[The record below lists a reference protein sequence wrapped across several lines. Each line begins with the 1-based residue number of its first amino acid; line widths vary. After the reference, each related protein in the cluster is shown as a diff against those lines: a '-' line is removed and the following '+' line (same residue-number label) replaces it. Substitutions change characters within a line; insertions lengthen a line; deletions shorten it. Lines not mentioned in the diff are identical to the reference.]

1 MAKSNK
7 VLTVEITNESITVIE
22 VSPSIKKQTNVH
34 NALIFET
41 PEDAYEDGNL
51 RDVERIASAIREQL
65 DANGITNKNA
75 IFVLSSSKVVNRE
88 VLIPEVK
95 ENKVKGIVDA
105 NASEYFPVNIEDYV
119 VSHSILE
126 HVVDEDKTKQLKLMV
141 VAAPIAMVKSYYELG
156 SMLGLTVQ
164 SIDYVGNAMFQ
175 LIKTQTSATMTT
187 MVIQL
192 GSESTILNIVKGD
205 TLLLQRTVPYG
216 TNAVVTEIMDEKGVD
231 ATTAM
236 TMLQNERMITV
247 DFDDNAATGAFRYL
261 INNIGRVIDYYSTKN
276 PDKPIDDV
284 FLTGD
289 GALIRGIDGLFKIQL
304 NIQTRIMDSL
314 YNIKFDP
321 KIDLKIYNPVYLI
334 SPIGAAFAPMGFT
347 PTEAKVKTGGNADYV
362 KIGTGVLV
370 VGLLA
375 AVGMAGVTIVMK
387 NNAEAKRQSLNDQI
401 AAIADIDQIVSEYD
415 AAKAKRDDINT
426 MYDQTRTLN
435 ENVSMFFAELEKN
448 QPKDVVINTYSSSD
462 AGVTMSGITK
472 DYDAIAKFIIQLK
485 QIACIQ
491 DAFVTDLS
499 QTDGGT
505 ERFSGQTAA
514 ATTESSTENGG
525 SSQNTGTTGNSQTS
539 QNVTYTFNITAN
551 FVSMVEETTEE
562 ETGDGVLQETSAE

>member
-7 VLTVEITNESITVIE
+7 VLTVEITNESITIIE

-41 PEDAYEDGNL
+41 PEDAYEDGAL
-51 RDVERIASAIREQL
+51 RDVEKLASAIREQL
-65 DANGITNKNA
+65 DANGITNKNV
-75 IFVLSSSKVVNRE
+75 IFILSSSKVVNRE

-126 HVVDEDKTKQLKLMV
+126 HVVNEDKTKQLKLMV
-141 VAAPIAMVKSYYELG
+141 VAAPLTMVKSYYELG
-156 SMLGLTVQ
+156 SMLGLNVQ
-164 SIDYVGNAMFQ
+164 SIDYVGNSMLQ

-216 TNAVVTEIMDEKGVD
+216 TNAVVTEVMDEKDVD

-236 TMLQNERMITV
+236 TLLQNERLITV

-261 INNIGRVIDYYSTKN
+261 INNIGRVIDYYVTKN

-314 YNIKFDP
+314 YNVKFDP

-334 SPIGAAFAPMGFT
+334 APIGAAFAPMGFR
-347 PTEAKVKTGGNADYV
+347 PTEVKTKGSASDSDMMKYGVA
-362 KIGTGVLV
+362 VLV
-370 VGLLA
+370 VGVIVA
-375 AVGMAGVTIVMK
+375 AASVGVTTVMK
-387 NNAEAKRQSLNDQI
+387 NNEQAKQASLNAQI
-401 AAIADIDQIVSEYD
+401 AAIADIDQIISDYD
-415 AAKAKRDDINT
+415 AVVAKYKDIKT

-435 ENVSMFFAELEKN
+435 ENFNMLFDDLEKN
-448 QPKDVVINTYSSSD
+448 QPKDVSIQSFNSSD
-462 AGVTMSGITK
+462 GGVNIGATAKSL
-472 DYDAIAKFIIQLK
+472 DAVAKFIIQLK
-485 QIACIQ
+485 KIECI
-491 DAFVTDLS
+491 DNAFV
-499 QTDGGT
+499 QGYT
-505 ERFSGQTAA
+505 E
-514 ATTESSTENGG
+514 EVDDNG
-525 SSQNTGTTGNSQTS
+525 NK
-539 QNVTYTFNITAN
+539 TYTFSVTAS
-551 FVSMVEETTEE
+551 FVSMVQDEDAELEEQN
-562 ETGDGVLQETSAE
+562 TGDATLDTPAAE

>member
-7 VLTVEITNESITVIE
+7 VLTVEITNESITIIE

-41 PEDAYEDGNL
+41 PEDAYEDGAL
-51 RDVERIASAIREQL
+51 RDVEKLASAIREQL
-65 DANGITNKNA
+65 DANGITNKNV
-75 IFVLSSSKVVNRE
+75 IFILSSSKVVNRE

-126 HVVDEDKTKQLKLMV
+126 HVVNEDKSKQLKLMV
-141 VAAPIAMVKSYYELG
+141 VAAPLTMVKSYYELG
-156 SMLGLTVQ
+156 SMLGLNVQ
-164 SIDYVGNAMFQ
+164 SIDYVGNSMLQ

-216 TNAVVTEIMDEKGVD
+216 TNAVVTEVMDEKDVD

-236 TMLQNERMITV
+236 TLLQNERLITV

-261 INNIGRVIDYYSTKN
+261 INNIGRVIDYYVTKN

-314 YNIKFDP
+314 YNVKFDP

-334 SPIGAAFAPMGFT
+334 APIGAAFAPMGFR
-347 PTEAKVKTGGNADYV
+347 PTEVKTKGSASDADLV
-362 KIGTGVLV
+362 KYGVAVLV
-370 VGLLA
+370 VGVIVA
-375 AVGMAGVTIVMK
+375 AASVGVTTVMK
-387 NNAEAKRQSLNDQI
+387 NNEQAKQASLNAQI
-401 AAIADIDQIVSEYD
+401 AAIADIDQIISDYD
-415 AAKAKRDDINT
+415 AVVAKYKDIKT

-435 ENVSMFFAELEKN
+435 ENFNMLFDDLEKN
-448 QPKDVVINTYSSSD
+448 QPKDVSIQSFNSSD
-462 AGVTMSGITK
+462 GGVNIGATAKSL
-472 DYDAIAKFIIQLK
+472 DAIAKFIIQLK
-485 QIACIQ
+485 KIECI
-491 DAFVTDLS
+491 DNAFVP
-499 QTDGGT
+499 GYT
-505 ERFSGQTAA
+505 E
-514 ATTESSTENGG
+514 EVDDNG
-525 SSQNTGTTGNSQTS
+525 NK
-539 QNVTYTFNITAN
+539 TYTFSVTAS
-551 FVSMVEETTEE
+551 FVSMVQDEDAELEEQN
-562 ETGDGVLQETSAE
+562 TGDATLDTPAAE

>member
-7 VLTVEITNESITVIE
+7 VLTVEITNESITIIE

-41 PEDAYEDGNL
+41 PEDAYEDGAL
-51 RDVERIASAIREQL
+51 RDVEKLASAIREQL
-65 DANGITNKNA
+65 DANGITNKNV
-75 IFVLSSSKVVNRE
+75 IFILSSSKVVNRE

-126 HVVDEDKTKQLKLMV
+126 HVVNEDKSKQLKLMV
-141 VAAPIAMVKSYYELG
+141 VAAPLTMVKSYYELG
-156 SMLGLTVQ
+156 SMLGLNVQ
-164 SIDYVGNAMFQ
+164 SIDYVGNSMLQ

-216 TNAVVTEIMDEKGVD
+216 TNAVVTEVMDEKDVD

-236 TMLQNERMITV
+236 TLLQNERLITV

-261 INNIGRVIDYYSTKN
+261 INNIGRVIDYYVTKN

-314 YNIKFDP
+314 YNVKFDP

-334 SPIGAAFAPMGFT
+334 APIGAAFAPMGFR
-347 PTEAKVKTGGNADYV
+347 PTEVKTKGSASDADLMKYGV
-362 KIGTGVLV
+362 AVLV
-370 VGLLA
+370 VGVIVA
-375 AVGMAGVTIVMK
+375 AASIGVTTVMK
-387 NNAEAKRQSLNDQI
+387 NNEQAKQASLNAQI
-401 AAIADIDQIVSEYD
+401 AAIADIDQIISDYD
-415 AAKAKRDDINT
+415 AVVAKYKDIKM

-435 ENVSMFFAELEKN
+435 ENFNMLFDDLEKN
-448 QPKDVVINTYSSSD
+448 QPKEVSIQSFNSSD
-462 AGVTMSGITK
+462 GGVNIGATAKSL
-472 DYDAIAKFIIQLK
+472 DAIAKFIIQLK
-485 QIACIQ
+485 KIECI
-491 DAFVTDLS
+491 DNAFVPS
-499 QTDGGT
+499 Y
-505 ERFSGQTAA
+505 
-514 ATTESSTENGG
+514 TENVDDA
-525 SSQNTGTTGNSQTS
+525 GNK
-539 QNVTYTFNITAN
+539 TYTFTVTAN
-551 FVSMVEETTEE
+551 FVSMVQDEDAELEEQN
-562 ETGDGVLQETSAE
+562 TGDATLDTPAAE

>member
-7 VLTVEITNESITVIE
+7 VLTVEITNESITIIE

-41 PEDAYEDGNL
+41 PEDAYEDGAL
-51 RDVERIASAIREQL
+51 RDVEKLASAIREQL
-65 DANGITNKNA
+65 DANGITNKNV
-75 IFVLSSSKVVNRE
+75 IFILSSSKVVNRE

-126 HVVDEDKTKQLKLMV
+126 HVVNEDKSKQLKLMV
-141 VAAPIAMVKSYYELG
+141 VAAPLTMVKSYYELG
-156 SMLGLTVQ
+156 SMLGLNVQ
-164 SIDYVGNAMFQ
+164 SIDYVGNSMLQ

-216 TNAVVTEIMDEKGVD
+216 TNAVVTEVMDEKDVD

-236 TMLQNERMITV
+236 TLLQNERLITV

-261 INNIGRVIDYYSTKN
+261 INNIGRVIDYYVTKN

-314 YNIKFDP
+314 YNVKFDP

-334 SPIGAAFAPMGFT
+334 APIGAAFAPMGFR
-347 PTEAKVKTGGNADYV
+347 PTEVKTKGSASDADLV
-362 KIGTGVLV
+362 KYGVAVLV
-370 VGLLA
+370 VGVIVA
-375 AVGMAGVTIVMK
+375 AASVGVTTVMK
-387 NNAEAKRQSLNDQI
+387 NNEQAKQASLNAQI
-401 AAIADIDQIVSEYD
+401 AAIADIDQIISDYD
-415 AAKAKRDDINT
+415 AVVAKYKDIKT

-435 ENVSMFFAELEKN
+435 ENFNMLFDDLEKN
-448 QPKDVVINTYSSSD
+448 QPKDVSIQSFNSSD
-462 AGVTMSGITK
+462 GGVNIGATAKSL
-472 DYDAIAKFIIQLK
+472 DAIAKFIIQLK
-485 QIACIQ
+485 KIECI
-491 DAFVTDLS
+491 DNAFVPS
-499 QTDGGT
+499 YT
-505 ERFSGQTAA
+505 EDVDDA
-514 ATTESSTENGG
+514 
-525 SSQNTGTTGNSQTS
+525 GNK
-539 QNVTYTFNITAN
+539 TYTFTVTAN
-551 FVSMVEETTEE
+551 FVSMVQDEDAELEEQN
-562 ETGDGVLQETSAE
+562 TGDATLDTPAAE

>member
-7 VLTVEITNESITVIE
+7 VLTVEITNESITIIE

-41 PEDAYEDGNL
+41 PEDAYEDGAL
-51 RDVERIASAIREQL
+51 RDVEKLASTIREQL
-65 DANGITNKNA
+65 DANGITNKNV
-75 IFVLSSSKVVNRE
+75 IFILSSSKVVNRE

-126 HVVDEDKTKQLKLMV
+126 HVVNEDKTKQLKLMV
-141 VAAPIAMVKSYYELG
+141 VAAPLTMVKSYYELG
-156 SMLGLTVQ
+156 SMLGLNVQ
-164 SIDYVGNAMFQ
+164 SIDYVGNSMLQ

-216 TNAVVTEIMDEKGVD
+216 TNAVVTEVMDEKEVD

-236 TMLQNERMITV
+236 TLLQNERLITV

-261 INNIGRVIDYYSTKN
+261 INNIGRVIDYYVTKN

-314 YNIKFDP
+314 YNVKFDP

-334 SPIGAAFAPMGFT
+334 APIGAAFAPMGFR
-347 PTEAKVKTGGNADYV
+347 PTEVKTKGSASDADLMKY
-362 KIGTGVLV
+362 GVAVMV
-370 VGLLA
+370 VGVIVA
-375 AVGMAGVTIVMK
+375 AASIGVTTVMK
-387 NNAEAKRQSLNDQI
+387 NNEQAKQASLNAQI
-401 AAIADIDQIVSEYD
+401 AAIADIDQIISDYD
-415 AAKAKRDDINT
+415 AVVAKYKDIKT

-435 ENVSMFFAELEKN
+435 ENFNMLFDDLEKN
-448 QPKDVVINTYSSSD
+448 QPKDVSIQSFNSSD
-462 AGVTMSGITK
+462 GGVNIGATAKSL
-472 DYDAIAKFIIQLK
+472 DAIAKFIIQLK
-485 QIACIQ
+485 KIECI
-491 DAFVTDLS
+491 DNAFVPS
-499 QTDGGT
+499 YT
-505 ERFSGQTAA
+505 EEVDDA
-514 ATTESSTENGG
+514 
-525 SSQNTGTTGNSQTS
+525 GNK
-539 QNVTYTFNITAN
+539 TYTFTVTAN
-551 FVSMVEETTEE
+551 FVSMVQDEDAELEEQN
-562 ETGDGVLQETSAE
+562 TGDATLDTPAAE

>member
-7 VLTVEITNESITVIE
+7 VLTVEITNESITIIE

-41 PEDAYEDGNL
+41 PEDAYEDGAL
-51 RDVERIASAIREQL
+51 RDVEKLASAIREQL
-65 DANGITNKNA
+65 DANGITNKNV
-75 IFVLSSSKVVNRE
+75 IFILSSSKVVNRE

-126 HVVDEDKTKQLKLMV
+126 HVVNEDKSKQLKLMV
-141 VAAPIAMVKSYYELG
+141 VAAPLTMVKSYYELG
-156 SMLGLTVQ
+156 SMLGLNVQ
-164 SIDYVGNAMFQ
+164 SIDYVGNSMLQ
-175 LIKTQTSATMTT
+175 LIKTQTRAIMTT

-216 TNAVVTEIMDEKGVD
+216 TNAVVTEVMDEKDVD

-236 TMLQNERMITV
+236 TLLQNERLITV

-261 INNIGRVIDYYSTKN
+261 INNIGRVIDYYVTKN

-314 YNIKFDP
+314 YNVKFDP

-334 SPIGAAFAPMGFT
+334 APIGAAFAPMGFR
-347 PTEAKVKTGGNADYV
+347 PTEVKTKGSASDADLMKYGV
-362 KIGTGVLV
+362 AVLV
-370 VGLLA
+370 VGVIVA
-375 AVGMAGVTIVMK
+375 AASIGVTTVMK
-387 NNAEAKRQSLNDQI
+387 NNEQAKQASLNAQI
-401 AAIADIDQIVSEYD
+401 AAIADIDQIISDYD
-415 AAKAKRDDINT
+415 AVVAKYKDIKT

-435 ENVSMFFAELEKN
+435 ENFNMLFDDLEKN
-448 QPKDVVINTYSSSD
+448 QPKDVSIQSFNSSD
-462 AGVTMSGITK
+462 GGVNIGATAKSL
-472 DYDAIAKFIIQLK
+472 DAIAKFIIQLK
-485 QIACIQ
+485 KIECI
-491 DAFVTDLS
+491 DNAFVPS
-499 QTDGGT
+499 YT
-505 ERFSGQTAA
+505 EEVDDA
-514 ATTESSTENGG
+514 
-525 SSQNTGTTGNSQTS
+525 GNK
-539 QNVTYTFNITAN
+539 TYTFTVTAN
-551 FVSMVEETTEE
+551 FVSMVQDEDAELEEQN
-562 ETGDGVLQETSAE
+562 TGDATLDTPAAE

>member
-7 VLTVEITNESITVIE
+7 VLTVEITNESITIIE

-41 PEDAYEDGNL
+41 PEDAYEDGAL
-51 RDVERIASAIREQL
+51 RDVEKLASAIREQL
-65 DANGITNKNA
+65 DANGITNKNV
-75 IFVLSSSKVVNRE
+75 IFILSSSKVVNRE

-105 NASEYFPVNIEDYV
+105 NASEYLPVNIEDYV

-126 HVVDEDKTKQLKLMV
+126 HVVNEDKSKQLKLMV
-141 VAAPIAMVKSYYELG
+141 VAAPLTMVKSYYELG
-156 SMLGLTVQ
+156 SMLGLNVQ
-164 SIDYVGNAMFQ
+164 SIDYVGNSMLQ

-216 TNAVVTEIMDEKGVD
+216 TNAVVTEVMDEKDVD

-236 TMLQNERMITV
+236 TLLQNERLITV

-261 INNIGRVIDYYSTKN
+261 INNIGRVIDYYVTKN

-314 YNIKFDP
+314 YNVKFDP

-334 SPIGAAFAPMGFT
+334 APIGAAFAPMGFR
-347 PTEAKVKTGGNADYV
+347 PTEVKTKGSASDADLMKYGV
-362 KIGTGVLV
+362 AVLV
-370 VGLLA
+370 VGVIVA
-375 AVGMAGVTIVMK
+375 AASIGVTTVMK
-387 NNAEAKRQSLNDQI
+387 NNEQAKQASLNAQI
-401 AAIADIDQIVSEYD
+401 AAIADIDQIISDYD
-415 AAKAKRDDINT
+415 AVVAKYKDIKT

-435 ENVSMFFAELEKN
+435 ENFNMLFDDLEKN
-448 QPKDVVINTYSSSD
+448 QPKDVSIQSFNSSD
-462 AGVTMSGITK
+462 GGVNIGATAKSL
-472 DYDAIAKFIIQLK
+472 DAIAKFIIQLK
-485 QIACIQ
+485 KIECI
-491 DAFVTDLS
+491 DNAFVPS
-499 QTDGGT
+499 YT
-505 ERFSGQTAA
+505 EEVDDA
-514 ATTESSTENGG
+514 
-525 SSQNTGTTGNSQTS
+525 GNK
-539 QNVTYTFNITAN
+539 TYTFTVTAN
-551 FVSMVEETTEE
+551 FVSMVQDEDAELEEQN
-562 ETGDGVLQETSAE
+562 TGDATLDTPAAE

>member
-7 VLTVEITNESITVIE
+7 VLTVEITNESITIIE

-41 PEDAYEDGNL
+41 PEDAYEDGAL
-51 RDVERIASAIREQL
+51 RDVEKLASAIREQL
-65 DANGITNKNA
+65 DANGITNKNV
-75 IFVLSSSKVVNRE
+75 IFILSSSKVVNRE

-126 HVVDEDKTKQLKLMV
+126 HVVNEDKSKQLKLMV
-141 VAAPIAMVKSYYELG
+141 VAAPLTMVKSYYELG
-156 SMLGLTVQ
+156 SMLGLNVQ
-164 SIDYVGNAMFQ
+164 SIDYVGNSMLQ

-216 TNAVVTEIMDEKGVD
+216 TNAVVTEVMDEKDVD

-236 TMLQNERMITV
+236 TLLQNERLITV

-261 INNIGRVIDYYSTKN
+261 INNIGRVIDYYVTKN

-314 YNIKFDP
+314 YNVKFDP

-334 SPIGAAFAPMGFT
+334 APIGAAFAPMGFR
-347 PTEAKVKTGGNADYV
+347 PTEVKTKGSASDADLMKYGV
-362 KIGTGVLV
+362 AVLV
-370 VGLLA
+370 VGVIVA
-375 AVGMAGVTIVMK
+375 ASSIGVTTVMK
-387 NNAEAKRQSLNDQI
+387 NNEQAKQASLNAQI
-401 AAIADIDQIVSEYD
+401 AAIADIDQIISDYD
-415 AAKAKRDDINT
+415 AVVAKYKDIKT

-435 ENVSMFFAELEKN
+435 ENFNMLFDDLEKN
-448 QPKDVVINTYSSSD
+448 QPKDVSIQSFNSSD
-462 AGVTMSGITK
+462 GGVNIGATAKSL
-472 DYDAIAKFIIQLK
+472 DAIAKFIIQLK
-485 QIACIQ
+485 KIECI
-491 DAFVTDLS
+491 DNAFVPS
-499 QTDGGT
+499 YT
-505 ERFSGQTAA
+505 EEVDDA
-514 ATTESSTENGG
+514 
-525 SSQNTGTTGNSQTS
+525 GNK
-539 QNVTYTFNITAN
+539 TYTFTVTAN
-551 FVSMVEETTEE
+551 FVSMVQDEDAELEEQN
-562 ETGDGVLQETSAE
+562 TGDATLDTPAAE

>member
-7 VLTVEITNESITVIE
+7 VLTVEITNESITIIE

-41 PEDAYEDGNL
+41 PEDAYEDGAL
-51 RDVERIASAIREQL
+51 RDVEKLASAIREQL
-65 DANGITNKNA
+65 DANGITNKNV
-75 IFVLSSSKVVNRE
+75 IFILSSSKVVNRE

-126 HVVDEDKTKQLKLMV
+126 HVVNEDKTKQLKLMV
-141 VAAPIAMVKSYYELG
+141 VAAPLTMVKSYYELG
-156 SMLGLTVQ
+156 SMLGLNVQ
-164 SIDYVGNAMFQ
+164 SIDYVGNSMLQ

-216 TNAVVTEIMDEKGVD
+216 TNAVVTEVMDEKDVD

-236 TMLQNERMITV
+236 TLLQNERLITV

-261 INNIGRVIDYYSTKN
+261 INNIGRVIDYYVTKN

-314 YNIKFDP
+314 YNVKFDP

-334 SPIGAAFAPMGFT
+334 APIGAAFAPMGFR
-347 PTEAKVKTGGNADYV
+347 PTEVKTKGSASDADLMKYGV
-362 KIGTGVLV
+362 AVLV
-370 VGLLA
+370 VGVIVA
-375 AVGMAGVTIVMK
+375 AASIGVTTVMK
-387 NNAEAKRQSLNDQI
+387 NNEQAKQASLNAQI
-401 AAIADIDQIVSEYD
+401 AAIADIDQIISDYD
-415 AAKAKRDDINT
+415 AVVAKYKDIKT

-435 ENVSMFFAELEKN
+435 ENFNMLFDDLEKN
-448 QPKDVVINTYSSSD
+448 QPKDVSIQSFNSSD
-462 AGVTMSGITK
+462 GGVNIGATAKSL
-472 DYDAIAKFIIQLK
+472 DAIAKFIIQLK
-485 QIACIQ
+485 KIECI
-491 DAFVTDLS
+491 DNAFVPS
-499 QTDGGT
+499 YT
-505 ERFSGQTAA
+505 EDVDDA
-514 ATTESSTENGG
+514 
-525 SSQNTGTTGNSQTS
+525 GNK
-539 QNVTYTFNITAN
+539 TYTFTVTAN
-551 FVSMVEETTEE
+551 FVSMVQDEDPELEEQN
-562 ETGDGVLQETSAE
+562 TGDATLDTPAAE

>member
-7 VLTVEITNESITVIE
+7 VLTVEITNESITIIE

-41 PEDAYEDGNL
+41 PEDAYEDGAL
-51 RDVERIASAIREQL
+51 RDVEKLASAIREQL
-65 DANGITNKNA
+65 DANGITNKNV
-75 IFVLSSSKVVNRE
+75 IFILSSSKVVNRE

-126 HVVDEDKTKQLKLMV
+126 HVVNEDKTKQLKLMV
-141 VAAPIAMVKSYYELG
+141 VAAPLTMVKSYYELG
-156 SMLGLTVQ
+156 SMLGLNVQ
-164 SIDYVGNAMFQ
+164 SIDYVGNSMLQ

-216 TNAVVTEIMDEKGVD
+216 TNAVVTEVMDEKDVD

-236 TMLQNERMITV
+236 TLLQNERLITV

-261 INNIGRVIDYYSTKN
+261 INNIGRVIDYYVTKN

-314 YNIKFDP
+314 YNVKFDP

-334 SPIGAAFAPMGFT
+334 APIGAAFAPMGFR
-347 PTEAKVKTGGNADYV
+347 PTEVKTKGSASDADLMKYGV
-362 KIGTGVLV
+362 AVLV
-370 VGLLA
+370 VGVIVA
-375 AVGMAGVTIVMK
+375 AASIGVTTVMK
-387 NNAEAKRQSLNDQI
+387 NNEQAKQASLNAQI
-401 AAIADIDQIVSEYD
+401 AAIADIDQIISDYD
-415 AAKAKRDDINT
+415 AVVAKYKDIKT

-435 ENVSMFFAELEKN
+435 ENFNMLFDDLEKN
-448 QPKDVVINTYSSSD
+448 QPKEVSIQSFSSSD
-462 AGVTMSGITK
+462 GGVNIGATAKSL
-472 DYDAIAKFIIQLK
+472 DAIAKFIIQLK
-485 QIACIQ
+485 KIECI
-491 DAFVTDLS
+491 DNAFVPS
-499 QTDGGT
+499 YT
-505 ERFSGQTAA
+505 EEVDDA
-514 ATTESSTENGG
+514 
-525 SSQNTGTTGNSQTS
+525 GNK
-539 QNVTYTFNITAN
+539 TYTFTVTAN
-551 FVSMVEETTEE
+551 FVFMVQDEDPELEEQN
-562 ETGDGVLQETSAE
+562 TGDATLDTPAAE

>member
-65 DANGITNKNA
+65 ESNGITNKNV

-347 PTEAKVKTGGNADYV
+347 PTEAKVKASSNADYV

-370 VGLLA
+370 
-375 AVGMAGVTIVMK
+375 AGVLVAVVAGAVTTVMK
-387 NNAEAKRQSLNDQI
+387 SNAEAKRQNLNDQI

-415 AAKAKRDDINT
+415 AAKAKRDDINN
-426 MYDQTRTLN
+426 MYDQTRSLN
-435 ENVSMFFAELEKN
+435 ENVSMFFEELEKN
-448 QPKDVVINTYSSSD
+448 QPKQIVINTYSSSD
-462 AGVTMSGITK
+462 TGVELSGVTQ

-485 QIACIQ
+485 QIPCIEN
-491 DAFVTDLS
+491 AFVTDL
-499 QTDGGT
+499 TEADGNVGGT
-505 ERFSGQTAA
+505 AEG
-514 ATTESSTENGG
+514 ENAGEVAK
-525 SSQNTGTTGNSQTS
+525 S
-539 QNVTYTFNITAN
+539 YTFNITAN
-551 FVSMVEETTEE
+551 FVSMVEDTSEE
-562 ETGDGVLQETSAE
+562 EVGDGVLQETSAE

>member
-7 VLTVEITNESITVIE
+7 VLTVEITNESITIIE

-41 PEDAYEDGNL
+41 PEDAYEDGAL
-51 RDVERIASAIREQL
+51 RDVEKIASAIREQL
-65 DANGITNKNA
+65 DANGITNKNV
-75 IFVLSSSKVVNRE
+75 IFILSSSKVVNRE

-126 HVVDEDKTKQLKLMV
+126 HVVNEDKTKQLKLMV
-141 VAAPIAMVKSYYELG
+141 VAAPLTMVKSYYELG
-156 SMLGLTVQ
+156 SMLGLNVQ
-164 SIDYVGNAMFQ
+164 SIDYVGNSMLQ

-216 TNAVVTEIMDEKGVD
+216 TNAVVTEVMDEKDVD

-236 TMLQNERMITV
+236 TLLQNERLITV

-261 INNIGRVIDYYSTKN
+261 INNIGRVIDYYVTKN

-314 YNIKFDP
+314 YNVKFDP

-334 SPIGAAFAPMGFT
+334 APIGAAFAPMGFR
-347 PTEAKVKTGGNADYV
+347 PTEVKAKGSASDADLMKY
-362 KIGTGVLV
+362 GVAVL
-370 VGLLA
+370 
-375 AVGMAGVTIVMK
+375 AVGVVVAVASVGITTVLK
-387 NNAEAKRQSLNDQI
+387 NNEQSKQASLNAQI
-401 AAIADIDQIVSEYD
+401 AAIADIDQIISDYD
-415 AAKAKRDDINT
+415 AVVAKYKDIKT

-435 ENVSMFFAELEKN
+435 ENFNMLFDDLEKN
-448 QPKDVVINTYSSSD
+448 QPKDVSIQSFNSSD
-462 AGVTMSGITK
+462 GGVNIGATAKSL
-472 DYDAIAKFIIQLK
+472 DAIAKFIIQLK
-485 QIACIQ
+485 KIECI
-491 DAFVTDLS
+491 DNAFVPSYTEVVDD
-499 QTDGGT
+499 DG
-505 ERFSGQTAA
+505 
-514 ATTESSTENGG
+514 NK
-525 SSQNTGTTGNSQTS
+525 
-539 QNVTYTFNITAN
+539 TYTFTVTAS
-551 FVSMVEETTEE
+551 FVSMVQDEDAELEEQN
-562 ETGDGVLQETSAE
+562 TGDATLDTTTAE

>member
-7 VLTVEITNESITVIE
+7 VLTVEITNESITIIE

-41 PEDAYEDGNL
+41 PEDAYEDGAL
-51 RDVERIASAIREQL
+51 RDVEKLASAIREQL
-65 DANGITNKNA
+65 DANGITNKNV
-75 IFVLSSSKVVNRE
+75 IFILSSSKVVNRE

-126 HVVDEDKTKQLKLMV
+126 HVVNEDKTKQLKLMV
-141 VAAPIAMVKSYYELG
+141 VAAPLTMVKSYYELG
-156 SMLGLTVQ
+156 SMLGLNVQ
-164 SIDYVGNAMFQ
+164 SIDYVGNSMLQ

-216 TNAVVTEIMDEKGVD
+216 TNAVVTEVMDEKEVD

-236 TMLQNERMITV
+236 TLLQNERLITV

-261 INNIGRVIDYYSTKN
+261 INNVGRVIDYYVTKN

-314 YNIKFDP
+314 YNVKFDP

-334 SPIGAAFAPMGFT
+334 APIGAAFAPMGFR
-347 PTEAKVKTGGNADYV
+347 PTEVKTKGSASDADLMKY
-362 KIGTGVLV
+362 GVAVMV
-370 VGLLA
+370 VGVIVA
-375 AVGMAGVTIVMK
+375 AASIGVTTVMK
-387 NNAEAKRQSLNDQI
+387 NNEQAKQASLNAQI
-401 AAIADIDQIVSEYD
+401 AAIADIDQIISDYD
-415 AAKAKRDDINT
+415 AVVAKYKDIKT

-435 ENVSMFFAELEKN
+435 ENFNMLFDDLEKN
-448 QPKDVVINTYSSSD
+448 QPKDVSIQSFNSSD
-462 AGVTMSGITK
+462 GGVNIGATAKSL
-472 DYDAIAKFIIQLK
+472 DAIAKFIIQLK
-485 QIACIQ
+485 KIECI
-491 DAFVTDLS
+491 DNAFVPS
-499 QTDGGT
+499 YT
-505 ERFSGQTAA
+505 EEVDDA
-514 ATTESSTENGG
+514 
-525 SSQNTGTTGNSQTS
+525 GNK
-539 QNVTYTFNITAN
+539 TYTFTVTAN
-551 FVSMVEETTEE
+551 FVSMVQDEDAELEEQN
-562 ETGDGVLQETSAE
+562 TGDATLDTPVAE